1 MRMEFDRA
9 GGLADYEIAAHLDS
23 GGMADVFLAY
33 PRAAALDSPLVVIK
47 VLRQRYRDEPEVA
60 AMFRDEARI
69 MTRLAHPNVVQ
80 VLDCGEAD
88 DRPYLVLEYLDGD
101 HLGVLAREAR
111 RQDRPLAISL
121 LTRIFIQVANA
132 LDYIHNAGDTA
143 GRPLGLVHR
152 DISPQNVF
160 VTYDGRIKILDFGI
174 ALAVDRSA
182 ATRTGM
188 LKGKLRYMSPEQIQA
203 LPVDGRSDLFSAGV
217 VLWELLSGKR
227 LFQADSEFATM
238 KLICEA
244 PIPSP
249 DALREDMPVTFEA
262 IVMGLLRRPLDERT
276 PDAATLRG
284 ELLGFLRAECPDSPP
299 DEIVRAA
306 ADLLGAR
313 QRQKHSHIESLQ
325 VSRQLRSYL
334 FADLDAGDEQSD
346 TGADRERPSPAAPP
360 ARFQPAAAATDAPQ
374 PAAAAAGAAPA
385 AAPGA
390 ANRGGMPGWL
400 AALLV
405 VLLLAGAGG
414 GTLVLL
420 WPADADEEASA
431 MAGKPAGL
439 GVADGLV
446 ADGSVADEPVADESV
461 VDGSVAD
468 EPVADGS
475 VADEPVADESAADGS
490 VVDESAVDESVADES
505 AADGSAVD
513 GSVADESVA
522 GEGEAMRDA
531 VQAVEPEI
539 GFLMVK
545 TSPQTA
551 VYLGDRYLGR
561 SPVEDMKLEPG
572 SYRVRMVD
580 ETRGIEK
587 SETVTIR
594 PGEVSSIQYI
604 F

>member
-1 MRMEFDRA
+1 MEFDRA

-33 PRAAALDSPLVVIK
+33 PRGAAIDSPLVVVK

-111 RQDRPLAISL
+111 DQGRPLGISL

-132 LDYIHNAGDTA
+132 LDYIHNAGDAA
-143 GRPLGLVHR
+143 GEPLGLVHR

-203 LPVDGRSDLFSAGV
+203 RPVDGRSDLFSSGI
-217 VLWELLSGKR
+217 VLWELLSGQR
-227 LFQADSEFATM
+227 LFKADSEYATM

-249 DALREDMPVTFEA
+249 DALREDMPVMLEA

-276 PDAATLRG
+276 PNAAALRG
-284 ELLGFLRAECPDSPP
+284 ELLEFLRAECPDSPP
-299 DEIVRAA
+299 DEIVRTAA
-306 ADLLGAR
+306 ELLGPR
-313 QRQKHSHIESLQ
+313 QQQKHRHIETLQ
-325 VSRQLRSYL
+325 YSRQLRSYL
-334 FADLDAGDEQSD
+334 FADLDAADAPSD
-346 TGADRERPSPAAPP
+346 TGADHGRPSPAAPP
-360 ARFQPAAAATDAPQ
+360 ARFRTAAPPAGAKPPAAADP
-374 PAAAAAGAAPA
+374 GPA
-385 AAPGA
+385 AAPEPTTA
-390 ANRGGMPGWL
+390 SRGGLPVWL
-400 AALLV
+400 SALLV

-414 GTLVLL
+414 GTLALL
-420 WPADADEEASA
+420 WPADADEKTSA

-439 GVADGLV
+439 GVADGLG
-446 ADGSVADEPVADESV
+446 AG
-461 VDGSVAD
+461 
-468 EPVADGS
+468 
-475 VADEPVADESAADGS
+475 
-490 VVDESAVDESVADES
+490 VDESVADES
-505 AADGSAVD
+505 GADESGADESGAD
-513 GSVADESVA
+513 ESGADESVADESGADESGADGAVA
-522 GEGEAMRDA
+522 GEGEAVGDA
-531 VQAVEPEI
+531 VGDGVGAVEPEI

-594 PGEVSSIQYI
+594 PGEVSAIQYI

>member
-1 MRMEFDRA
+1 MEFDRA

-33 PRAAALDSPLVVIK
+33 PRGAAIDSPLVVVK

-111 RQDRPLAISL
+111 GQGRPLGISL

-132 LDYIHNAGDTA
+132 LDYIHNAGDAA
-143 GRPLGLVHR
+143 GEPLGLVHR

-203 LPVDGRSDLFSAGV
+203 RPVDGRSDLFSSGI
-217 VLWELLSGKR
+217 VLWELLSGQR
-227 LFQADSEFATM
+227 LFKADSEYATM

-249 DALREDMPVTFEA
+249 DTLREDMPVMFEA

-276 PDAATLRG
+276 PNAAALRG
-284 ELLGFLRAECPDSPP
+284 ELLEFLRAECPDSPP
-299 DEIVRAA
+299 DEIVRIAA
-306 ADLLGAR
+306 ELLGPR
-313 QRQKHSHIESLQ
+313 QQQKHRHIESLQ
-325 VSRQLRSYL
+325 YSRQLRSYL
-334 FADLDAGDEQSD
+334 FADLDAADAPSD
-346 TGADRERPSPAAPP
+346 TGADHERPSPAAPP
-360 ARFQPAAAATDAPQ
+360 ARFRTAAPPAGAEPPAAAAP
-374 PAAAAAGAAPA
+374 GPA
-385 AAPGA
+385 AAPDPTT
-390 ANRGGMPGWL
+390 ANRGGLPAWL
-400 AALLV
+400 SALLV
-405 VLLLAGAGG
+405 VVLLAGAGG
-414 GTLVLL
+414 GTLALL
-420 WPADADEEASA
+420 WPADADEKASA

-439 GVADGLV
+439 GVADDLV
-446 ADGSVADEPVADESV
+446 EGAEDAAGGDAAGSA
-461 VDGSVAD
+461 
-468 EPVADGS
+468 
-475 VADEPVADESAADGS
+475 
-490 VVDESAVDESVADES
+490 
-505 AADGSAVD
+505 AADGSAEGAEGAAGD
-513 GSVADESVA
+513 TTAGDAAADDSAA
-522 GEGEAMRDA
+522 GEATGDGAAVEAAVGDA
-531 VQAVEPEI
+531 VAAAEPET

-580 ETRGIEK
+580 EARGIEK

-594 PGEVSSIQYI
+594 PGEVSAIQYI